1 MKELF
6 DYINSNSFLT
16 TIIGVIVGG
25 LISSLTSIYIS
36 NKEKKERRKEA
47 YLKEKRMQLS
57 RKPELK
63 ITKVLSEN
71 DVVPNIEVFLAP
83 FEVKYGNTYKKYEIY
98 YPKDILNKEKHNY
111 KDFYIKNIGKSAI
124 NQLDICATF
133 KNHNILVAYQSL
145 EYVVNEKFVEY
156 NYCYDKKILKNDE
169 IIIRV
174 YYLQNYQMCH
184 PFSCT
189 LAILFR
195 DDYNNLWEQ
204 PFWYEKDNLYEP
216 RQITSKEYHSYVT
229 MNDALDCFEHPWMW

>member
-6 DYINSNSFLT
+6 DYINGNSFLT

-25 LISSLTSIYIS
+25 LISSFTTIYVS
-36 NKEKKERRKEA
+36 NKEKNERRKEED
-47 YLKEKRMQLS
+47 LKEKKIQLAK
-57 RKPELK
+57 KPELK

-71 DVVPNIEVFLAP
+71 NDTPNIEVFLAP
-83 FEVKYGNTYKKYEIY
+83 FEVKYENTNRTYEIN
-98 YPKDILNKEKHNY
+98 YPKDILKKEKHKY
-111 KDFYIKNIGKSAI
+111 KDFYIKNIGKTAI

-133 KNHNILVAYQSL
+133 KNHNILVAYESL
-145 EYVVNEKFVEY
+145 EDVVNEKFVDY

-174 YYLQNYQMCH
+174 YYLQNYQICH

-216 RQITSKEYHSYVT
+216 RQITSKEYRSCVT
-229 MNDALDCFEHPWMW
+229 IDDALECFKHPWMW